1 MRGFTNLA
9 KTIRDTVRTKA
20 NGIPAFRE
28 TGNGAIR
35 ILAYPLCAEADES
48 LGGLSDFGG
57 SVPDIAD
64 YEVVFAISPGGS
76 RVINVV
82 ENGRKATVDCY
93 GYSALKI
100 ADCSLA
106 QDLGVGLVSGLDFLR
121 ADRTEEYGYA
131 AHRGALCVVVKRV
144 KCSTV
149 NGEPSVEYD
158 DYCGIYVCVSG
169 AKSDEDYACALEA
182 IQTIKDFFLE
192 AGGMW
197 AFEYEEPEEGL
208 E

>member
-1 MRGFTNLA
+1 MRGFTDLA
-9 KTIRDTVRTKA
+9 KTIRNTVRTKA
-20 NGIPAFRE
+20 KEISVFRE

-35 ILAYPLCAEADES
+35 ILGYPLCAEADEW
-48 LGGLSDFGG
+48 LGGLSDFSG
-57 SVPDIAD
+57 PALDIAD
-64 YEVVFAISPGGS
+64 YEFVFAISPGGS

-82 ENGRKATVDCY
+82 ENGHKATVDCY

-182 IQTIKDFFLE
+182 IQIIKDFFLE
-192 AGGMW
+192 ADGMW

>member
-9 KTIRDTVRTKA
+9 QTIRDTVRTKA
-20 NGIPAFRE
+20 NDIPAFRRS
-28 TGNGAIR
+28 GNGAVR
-35 ILAYPLCAEADES
+35 ILIYPLCAEADEG
-48 LGGLSDFGG
+48 LGGLSDFSG

-64 YEVVFAISPGGS
+64 YEFVFAISPGGS
-76 RVINVV
+76 RVIDVV
-82 ENGRKATVDCY
+82 EHGREATVDCY

-106 QDLGVGLVSGLDFLR
+106 QDLGVGLASGLDFDR

-131 AHRGALCVVVKRV
+131 AHRGALCVVVKKARYE
-144 KCSTV
+144 TV

-158 DYCGIYVCVSG
+158 DFCGIYVCVSG

-182 IQTIKDFFLE
+182 IPVIKDFFLE
-192 AGGMW
+192 ADGMW